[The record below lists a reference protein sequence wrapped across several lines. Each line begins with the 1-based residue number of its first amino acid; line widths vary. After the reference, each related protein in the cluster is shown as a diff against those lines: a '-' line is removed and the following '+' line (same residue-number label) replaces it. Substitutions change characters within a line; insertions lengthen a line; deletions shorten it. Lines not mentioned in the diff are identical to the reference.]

1 MFGIDL
7 GSFIVIAIVA
17 IIFLGPEKLPDM
29 IIQIVKFFKSF
40 KSTVQEAKD
49 TIQKEIDLHE
59 LKNTATEYKEKIE
72 KLTDNLNNP
81 SSMYNNKEVSDMF
94 GDITKEFK
102 EIEEG
107 IKKEIESPLET
118 APQISQNRDKEE
130 VKKDA

>member
-7 GSFIVIAIVA
+7 GSLIVIMIVA
-17 IIFLGPEKLPDM
+17 IIFLGPDKLPEM
-29 IIQIVKFFKSF
+29 IVQIVKFFKSF
-40 KSTVQEAKD
+40 KNTVQEAKD

-59 LKNTATEYKEKIE
+59 LKNTAVEYKEKIE

-94 GDITKEFK
+94 GDITKDFK

-107 IKKEIESPLET
+107 LKKEIEKPLES
-118 APQISQNRDKEE
+118 APKISETTKTEE

>member
-7 GSFIVIAIVA
+7 GSLIVIMIVA
-17 IIFLGPEKLPDM
+17 IIFLGPEKLPEM
-29 IIQIVKFFKSF
+29 IVQIVKFFKSF
-40 KSTVQEAKD
+40 KNTVQEAKD

-59 LKNTATEYKEKIE
+59 LKNTAVEYKEKIE

-94 GDITKEFK
+94 GDITKDFK
-102 EIEEG
+102 EIEDG
-107 IKKEIESPLET
+107 LKKEIEKPLDSP
-118 APQISQNRDKEE
+118 AQIAKEE

>member
-7 GSFIVIAIVA
+7 GSLIIIMIVA
-17 IIFLGPEKLPDM
+17 VIFLGPDKLPEM
-29 IIQIVKFFKSF
+29 IVQIVKFFKSF
-40 KSTVQEAKD
+40 KNTVQEAKD

-59 LKNTATEYKEKIE
+59 LKNTAVEYKEKIE

-94 GDITKEFK
+94 GDITKDFK

-107 IKKEIESPLET
+107 LKKEIEKPLET
-118 APQISQNRDKEE
+118 APQIAKEE

>member
-7 GSFIVIAIVA
+7 GSLIVIMIVA
-17 IIFLGPEKLPDM
+17 IIFLGPDKLPEM
-29 IIQIVKFFKSF
+29 IVQIVKFFKSF
-40 KSTVQEAKD
+40 KNTVQEAKD

-59 LKNTATEYKEKIE
+59 LKNTAVEYKEKIE

-107 IKKEIESPLET
+107 LKKEIEKPLES
-118 APQISQNRDKEE
+118 APQIAKEE

>member
-7 GSFIVIAIVA
+7 GSFIVIMIVA
-17 IIFLGPEKLPDM
+17 IIFLGPEKLPDV
-29 IIQIVKFFKSF
+29 IIQVVKFFKSF

-59 LKNTATEYKEKIE
+59 LKNTATEYKEKLE
-72 KLTDNLNNP
+72 KLTENLNNP

-102 EIEEG
+102 EIEDG
-107 IKKEIESPLET
+107 IKKEIESPLDT
-118 APQISQNRDKEE
+118 TPQISQNANKEE
-130 VKKDA
+130 VK

>member
-7 GSFIVIAIVA
+7 GSFIVIMIVA
-17 IIFLGPEKLPDM
+17 IIFLGPDKLPDM

-59 LKNTATEYKEKIE
+59 LKNTAAEYKEKIE
-72 KLTDNLNNP
+72 RLTDNLNNP
-81 SSMYNNKEVSDMF
+81 SSIYNNKEVSDMF

-107 IKKEIESPLET
+107 IKKEIESPLDT
-118 APQISQNRDKEE
+118 APQISQNANKEE
-130 VKKDA
+130 VK